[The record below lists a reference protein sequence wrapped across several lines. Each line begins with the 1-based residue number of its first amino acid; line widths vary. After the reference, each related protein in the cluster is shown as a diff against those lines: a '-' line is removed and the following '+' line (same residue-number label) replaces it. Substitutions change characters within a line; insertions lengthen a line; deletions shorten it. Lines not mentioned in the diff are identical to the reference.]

1 MPAADEPRPAKTTA
15 HDLLGAGAVFAVAL
29 ALRLVFLFRSA
40 DAAWPHSALYE
51 GDAPV
56 WARWAKALGKG
67 ERFEFDLPM
76 RPPGMA
82 WLMHWLGADAAP
94 FTGMK
99 VLWCVISAATPALLW
114 LVMARWFGRRAAWV
128 AAALLAVSFGSFE
141 LATSLNNEAPY
152 ALLVTAIVGA
162 TLAWC
167 DHPTWRW
174 AVALGLLNG
183 AALLLRA
190 EHALLVALLLAY
202 GAWRSRGAVGWWCAV
217 GQAALA
223 VTVTAACCVPW
234 TLRSHAAAE
243 RFNTVVDQQIPY
255 RTMQP
260 RWTPGAEAYL
270 ESLPAF
276 ARADNF
282 AMMSMLG
289 QKGGA
294 ATVQEADVRGFF
306 AQGWGY
312 VPEPVAEWSL
322 VSMKGPLD
330 FALAN
335 HPLADGGFTR
345 AGLADVQ
352 SAAPEFAFA
361 RPSHLRMVNHGY
373 AMGWEWITADP
384 GRWRLLVREKLQR
397 FADGVTLGLFVS
409 DWPYAG
415 GMHERRPV
423 DVVTPVRG
431 QAYWWQAL
439 VLALLAAGTVVA
451 LRARGGA
458 AWVLVVLYKVLVTV
472 AFYGYA
478 RQATSIAPATFA
490 VIALGV
496 DAAVTLV
503 LARFAA
509 GGHGAGMR
517 WAGAAIGAVLVA
529 GAAWSAWLPPS
540 VGIRTRQP
548 EGKMVTAPEF
558 GAGAFESTDWL
569 LVETENL
576 P

>member
-1 MPAADEPRPAKTTA
+1 MPRAVEPRPAQTTA
-15 HDLLGAGAVFAVAL
+15 RDLRTAVAIFAAAL
-29 ALRLVFLFRSA
+29 ALRLLFLFRSA

-56 WARWAKALGKG
+56 WARWAKALGRG
-67 ERFEFDLPM
+67 EPFEFDLPM

-82 WLMHWLGADAAP
+82 WLLRWLGADAVP
-94 FTGMK
+94 FTGTK
-99 VLWCVISAATPALLW
+99 VLWCAISAATVALLW
-114 LVMARWFGRRAAWV
+114 LVLARWFTRRAAWI

-167 DHPTWRW
+167 DRPQWRW
-174 AVALGLLNG
+174 ALALGLLNG

-190 EHALLVALLLAY
+190 EHALLVVLLLAY
-202 GAWRSRGAVGWWCAV
+202 GAWRVRGAAGLARAAAQAV
-217 GQAALA
+217 LAGAVAL
-223 VTVTAACCVPW
+223 ACCVPW
-234 TLRSHAAAE
+234 MVRSHEAAQ
-243 RFNTVVDQQIPY
+243 RFNTVPMQQAPY
-255 RTMQP
+255 RTATP
-260 RWTPGAEAYL
+260 RWTPEAEAYM

-276 ARADNF
+276 VRADNF

-312 VPEPVAEWSL
+312 VPEPVADWSL
-322 VSMKGPLD
+322 VSMKGGLD

-345 AGLADVQ
+345 AGLGDVQ

-361 RPSHLRMVNHGY
+361 RPSHLRMLNHGY
-373 AMGWEWITADP
+373 AMGWEWIAADP

-397 FADGVTLGLFVS
+397 FADGITLGLFVS

-415 GMHERRPV
+415 LHERRPV

-439 VLALLAAGTVVA
+439 VLALLAGGTVAA
-451 LRARGGA
+451 LRVRGGGS
-458 AWVLVVLYKVLVTV
+458 WVLVVLYKVLVTV

-490 VIALGV
+490 VIALGI
-496 DAAVTLV
+496 DAAIGMVM
-503 LARFAA
+503 ARP
-509 GGHGAGMR
+509 GAGLR
-517 WAGAAIGAVLVA
+517 WAGAAIGVALVA
-529 GAAWSAWLPPS
+529 AAAWSAWLPPS
-540 VGIRTRQP
+540 VGIRTLRP
-548 EGKMVTAPEF
+548 EGKMMTAPEW
-558 GAGAFESTDWL
+558 GEGAFESTDWL
-569 LVETENL
+569 VIERDGGN
-576 P
+576 